1 MLVQLIGA
9 REDTSFT
16 LRWNCPSQFSPNRAV
31 YHFIFF
37 IDLLRRLSRDLTAMV
52 FREENEKA
60 INMDFNE
67 KMWAAVGAVLIDC
80 LGRNNSQ
87 HYGMFIQQV
96 AFG

>member
-1 MLVQLIGA
+1 
-9 REDTSFT
+9 
-16 LRWNCPSQFSPNRAV
+16 
-31 YHFIFF
+31 
-37 IDLLRRLSRDLTAMV
+37 MV

-67 KMWAAVGAVLIDC
+67 KMWAAVWAVLIDC